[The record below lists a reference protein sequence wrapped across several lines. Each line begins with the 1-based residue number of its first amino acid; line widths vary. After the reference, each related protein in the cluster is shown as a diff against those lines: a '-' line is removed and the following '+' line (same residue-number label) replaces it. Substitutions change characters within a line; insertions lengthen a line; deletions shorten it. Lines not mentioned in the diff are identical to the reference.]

1 MNIEYILSALFISLC
16 CFVAINLV
24 LSLILWKYSK
34 NEVYKRI
41 VKYWAATIVFFAFQ
55 FFFPHTPLQ
64 IALAYGVGILPMI
77 YVYSLVYKLF
87 GIQTNIVKF
96 AVIHIA
102 AIISTL
108 TFWKLGF
115 GFTAMALPISISIS
129 IPLLYSIKTIF
140 FTHHSQASL
149 LQRLLG
155 GLLIFWIPHC
165 FTFAFF
171 RMIDGAQFYGWIT
184 SYTLYDMMAILLP
197 AIAVEETFRTEKARL
212 EQQVRSRTIDLR
224 RALGDKENLLKILVH
239 DISNPLT
246 VMRWYLTD
254 LKKRPTQ
261 DPLKY
266 IEKIIK
272 SQEIVENI
280 VKKVRVLQTEPK
292 SQSVT
297 PISFNKCLE
306 ELHFVFEK
314 ALLAKNLT
322 LEVCDHTK
330 GNDIIMADQFSLT
343 HNVLSNFINNSI
355 KFSFPDSVIKIIVTS
370 TDDQLQVEIQDSG
383 VGMNK
388 ETISRIYDNQN
399 LQSSQ
404 GTQGESGSGIG
415 LSIAKTMLSNFGA
428 CLEIESEEYHEAS
441 TNHGTKIILKFP
453 LIENSSVTSRD

>member
-1 MNIEYILSALFISLC
+1 MNSEHILSALHISLC

-34 NEVYKRI
+34 HKVYKKI

-64 IALAYGVGILPMI
+64 IALAYGFGILPMI
-77 YVYSLVYKLF
+77 YVYILVYRLF
-87 GIQTNIVKF
+87 RLEIEINKF
-96 AVIHIA
+96 LMIHIV
-102 AIISTL
+102 AITSTL
-108 TFWKLGF
+108 IFWKLDY
-115 GFTAMALPISISIS
+115 GFTAMALPISISLS
-129 IPLLYSIKTIF
+129 IPLLFSIKTIF
-140 FTHHSQASL
+140 LSHRSQASL

-155 GLLIFWIPHC
+155 CLLCFWIPHC

-171 RMIDGAQFYGWIT
+171 RMVEGAEFFGWIT

-197 AIAVEETFRTEKARL
+197 AIAVEESFRTEKIRL
-212 EQQVRSRTIDLR
+212 ETQVRSRTVDLQ

-261 DPLKY
+261 DPSQY
-266 IEKIIK
+266 IEKIVK

-280 VKKVRVLQTEPK
+280 VKKVRTLQAEPK

-297 PISFNKCLE
+297 PVSFSKCLE

-322 LEVCDHTK
+322 LQVLDHTNGK
-330 GNDIIMADQFSLT
+330 DLIMADQFSLT
-343 HNVLSNFINNSI
+343 HNVLSNFVNNSI
-355 KFSFPDSVIKIIVTS
+355 KFSFPNSVIKIIIS
-370 TDDQLQVEIQDSG
+370 NTDDQLRVEIQDSG
-383 VGMNK
+383 VGMNQ
-388 ETISRIYDNQN
+388 ETIQSIYNNQN
-399 LQSSQ
+399 VQSSQ
-404 GTQGESGSGIG
+404 GTQGENGSGLG
-415 LSIAKTMLSNFGA
+415 LGIAKTMLKNFGA
-428 CLEIESEEYHEAS
+428 SLEIESKEFNEAS
-441 TNHGTKIILKFP
+441 NNHGTKIILKFP
-453 LIENSSVTSRD
+453 LIQNS